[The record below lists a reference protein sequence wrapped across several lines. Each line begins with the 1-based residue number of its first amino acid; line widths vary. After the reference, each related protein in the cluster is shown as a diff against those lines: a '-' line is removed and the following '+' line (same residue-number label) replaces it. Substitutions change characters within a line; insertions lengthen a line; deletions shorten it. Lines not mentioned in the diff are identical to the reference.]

1 MLVESFFLL
10 LLFLVLVAAIV
21 HTVQGVVAG
30 SVAVHVVKTL
40 TRLPFF
46 S

>member
-1 MLVESFFLL
+1 MLVEPFLL
-10 LLFLVLVAAIV
+10 LLLLLVLVAAIAN
-21 HTVQGVVAG
+21 TMKGFVAG
-30 SVAVHVVKTL
+30 SVVVHVVKTV